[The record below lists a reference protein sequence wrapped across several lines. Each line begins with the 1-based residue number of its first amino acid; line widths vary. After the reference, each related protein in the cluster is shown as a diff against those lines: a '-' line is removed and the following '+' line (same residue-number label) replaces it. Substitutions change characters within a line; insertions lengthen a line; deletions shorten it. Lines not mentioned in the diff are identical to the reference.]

1 MTDRQTIPAALR
13 GAATDLRRLARTM
26 PEVGRRKQEEGLLR
40 AALLLDEQAENA
52 EAQPT
57 TAAAQAA
64 PPAADL
70 AAIAELDRLR
80 LRFADAAADL
90 ARLTLERGERM
101 RTEQQLRHRIDELE
115 ALDLGAVDGRVS
127 ASCADP
133 EHPTWLRTKD
143 DTRGCP
149 WCRVAELEAQAAE
162 LRRYRQANE
171 SGPLFRII
179 DDRIV
184 GELFAGELEGLRS
197 LRSLLTTTAKHG
209 TLDEVRQQLAEHVE
223 EERAALAEQQRRDGC
238 TRRPG
243 CECPWCGGD
252 LGDETDAAVP
262 LPGSPAHTAGAA
274 PDPAAARRLRAVEQL
289 CSGRPG
295 YHTVTV
301 KALLSAM
308 SDAND
313 DAVQP
318 DPAAPAGPGLTW
330 ARQLNPTQLGEFL
343 DELGGAA
350 NILDPAVS
358 LTEVER
364 VLNTWTLAAL
374 AAGADQL
381 LAEHADTD
389 EESGYR
395 DDVRD
400 ALTRAGWTENRDGC
414 LVAPNGAL
422 WTETNDCLDSQ
433 LGGPGK
439 GWSIAF
445 DSGVPAVAIVSAC
458 LAAAKQPTA

>member
-70 AAIAELDRLR
+70 AAIAARAAHLYEYSTQHNSEWDELAGTDVPAL
-80 LRFADAAADL
+80 L
-90 ARLTLERGERM
+90 ARVA
-101 RTEQQLRHRIDELE
+101 ELE
-115 ALDLGAVDGRVS
+115 KAAVEARAALGSICHDLEDPGTAALGALYLLTQATAWTEEQGTDFAALALAQHDAKLRDALREATEEIAALESDLGGAT
-127 ASCADP
+127 A
-133 EHPTWLRTKD
+133 
-143 DTRGCP
+143 
-149 WCRVAELEAQAAE
+149 RVAELEALAAPLHANGVRAATKVVE
-162 LRRYRQANE
+162 LDRNASIGE
-171 SGPLFRII
+171 SADF
-179 DDRIV
+179 
-184 GELFAGELEGLRS
+184 LRGMTRAIKV
-197 LRSLLTTTAKHG
+197 LRLLT
-209 TLDEVRQQLAEHVE
+209 
-223 EERAALAEQQRRDGC
+223 ERTVASAA
-238 TRRPG
+238 
-243 CECPWCGGD
+243 
-252 LGDETDAAVP
+252 P
-262 LPGSPAHTAGAA
+262 LPGSPAHTAGA
-274 PDPAAARRLRAVEQL
+274 EQL
-289 CSGRPG
+289 
-295 YHTVTV
+295 
-301 KALLSAM
+301 L
-308 SDAND
+308 
-313 DAVQP
+313 
-318 DPAAPAGPGLTW
+318 
-330 ARQLNPTQLGEFL
+330 
-343 DELGGAA
+343 
-350 NILDPAVS
+350 
-358 LTEVER
+358 
-364 VLNTWTLAAL
+364 AL
-374 AAGADQL
+374 AASAD
-381 LAEHADTD
+381 D

-445 DSGVPAVAIVSAC
+445 DSGVSAVAIVSAC